1 MEPSALARR
10 LTGLCTDLGWTSG
23 FFGSDASQFY
33 ASGVLPMSSG
43 DSFVRSHPLLAA
55 EFVASTTWKAAKELS
70 WTAERVGAVAAM
82 LSSLIGEG
90 LRATI
95 ETEIA
100 RQLSVGPDALGL
112 DISTR
117 VLRWRMHPLE
127 VLIGIQIKVTATSL
141 TEQKVTV
148 DAEAQ
153 NSLGQLLQSRLSH
166 LNQRAG
172 AAVTAVVDG
181 LKHVAGSV
189 TSVHGPSSQGSRDS
203 LQVAD
208 IQEVRNERVPVE
220 FTMLFDLIVR
230 ADQQLMALADI
241 LAVAKTMALD
251 DEMVLGGINYY
262 IDKQYLGYDRVHQV
276 IRLTQHGRAASTNA
290 PRGG

>member
-1 MEPSALARR
+1 
-10 LTGLCTDLGWTSG
+10 
-23 FFGSDASQFY
+23 
-33 ASGVLPMSSG
+33 MSSG
-43 DSFVRSHPLLAA
+43 DSFVRLHPLLAA
-55 EFVASTTWKAAKELS
+55 EFVASTTWNAAKELS

-82 LSSLIGEG
+82 QSSLIREA

-95 ETEIA
+95 DTEIA

-112 DISTR
+112 DISTS

-127 VLIGIQIKVTATSL
+127 VLIGVQIQITATSL
-141 TEQKVTV
+141 SEQKVAI
-148 DAEAQ
+148 DAEAHD
-153 NSLGQLLQSRLSH
+153 SLGQLLQSRLSD
-166 LNQRAG
+166 LNLRAG
-172 AAVTAVVDG
+172 AAVAAVLNG
-181 LKHVAGSV
+181 LEHLEGSV
-189 TSVHGPSSQGSRDS
+189 TSVHRPAAQSSRDS
-203 LQVAD
+203 LQLAD

-230 ADQQLMALADI
+230 ADHQMMALADI